1 MIFCIAFIN
10 YDDKIHHVLR
20 FQASNI
26 KFAENRIFF
35 ALKILQKSQFSVRI
49 EKHVL
54 IEKNEI
60 DLHDACLTDDSSEV
74 AVVVAG
80 YIAKKL
86 KERSKCLVCK
96 LGLFNMEIKA
106 ISIFFHVVG

>member
-1 MIFCIAFIN
+1 MGE
-10 YDDKIHHVLR
+10 KIGPCKDITAIV
-20 FQASNI
+20 SEI
-26 KFAENRIFF
+26 
-35 ALKILQKSQFSVRI
+35 SS
-49 EKHVL
+49 L

>member
-1 MIFCIAFIN
+1 MS
-10 YDDKIHHVLR
+10 VSMR
-20 FQASNI
+20 EVVRS
-26 KFAENRIFF
+26 E
-35 ALKILQKSQFSVRI
+35 KILSYNSLLKEDINVW
-49 EKHVL
+49 EKNLAPVKDITAIVSEITSL

-60 DLHDACLTDDSSEV
+60 DLHNACLTDDSSEV

-86 KERSKCLVCK
+86 KERSKCLECK